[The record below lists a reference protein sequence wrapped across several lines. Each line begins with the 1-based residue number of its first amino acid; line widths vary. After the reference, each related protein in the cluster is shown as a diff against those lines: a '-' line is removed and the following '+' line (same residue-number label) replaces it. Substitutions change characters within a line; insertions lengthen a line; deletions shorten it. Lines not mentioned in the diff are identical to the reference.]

1 MKPIALALALL
12 AASAAPARA
21 EAVHRFALV
30 AGNDEG
36 GPDTRPLLFAREDAR
51 KMYGL
56 LSRLGGVAKE
66 DARLLL
72 NAKAQDFLEALTGVE
87 EAAKGVV
94 TTYGLQ
100 LFFSV
105 PAQGSTEQIR
115 LLAVHQD
122 ILNVEVIQ

>member
-1 MKPIALALALL
+1 MATLDSGAIVAVSMIDSETIAPT
-12 AASAAPARA
+12 SADAVIKFGENP
-21 EAVHRFALV
+21 EA
-30 AGNDEG
+30 
-36 GPDTRPLLFAREDAR
+36 
-51 KMYGL
+51 K
-56 LSRLGGVAKE
+56 
-66 DARLLL
+66 
-72 NAKAQDFLEALTGVE
+72 ALTGVE